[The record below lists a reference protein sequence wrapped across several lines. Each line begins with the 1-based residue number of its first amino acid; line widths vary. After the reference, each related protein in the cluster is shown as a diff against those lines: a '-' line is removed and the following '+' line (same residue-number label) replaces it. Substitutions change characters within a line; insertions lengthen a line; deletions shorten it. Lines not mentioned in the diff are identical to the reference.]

1 MTFHNIFNT
10 FHPKIQEAIKTLGFT
25 KPTEPQERSF
35 PHIMDGKHTLLIAP
49 TGSGKTES
57 AVLPVFDSI
66 LKKKPEARKGISA
79 LYITPLRALNRDML
93 SRIEILG
100 QLLDI
105 KVQVRHGDT
114 PQSERQRQSKNP
126 PDVLITTPETLQAM
140 FTGSRLRQNL
150 ETVTHVVIDEIHELA
165 GSKRGTQLAVGLE
178 RLVEISGE
186 FQRIGLSATVGNPW
200 EIAKFLAGNG
210 RDFTVIEV
218 ALLKL
223 LEFDVV
229 NPQVS
234 EKGKIREK
242 EVLEI
247 AKTVGCEPEFASHLL
262 CIRKI
267 VEDSQS
273 TLIFVNT
280 RQSAEALA
288 AGFRKLGTSI
298 GVHHG
303 SLSFEARVEA
313 EEAFKS
319 GALKGLICTSS
330 MELGIDIGN
339 VDRVVQYG
347 SPRQVSRLLQR
358 VGRAGHKLHSISW
371 GTIISMEV
379 DDTAESMAIT
389 KAALEGRV
397 EEVSPHI
404 KSLDVVANQIAG
416 MVMDFGEIEIE
427 KILKILQRTYPF
439 RDLRLEELQRVVD
452 QIGDYK
458 LVWREKGSNIV
469 KRRRK
474 SREYYYENLSMIPDE
489 KKYEI
494 YDIVSGKSVGVLD
507 EAFVVNFAEQ
517 GAVFITK
524 GYMWRVVEMPD
535 REQGKDRIKVE
546 PVEGTGEVPSWTGE
560 EIPVPFEVAQD
571 VGKLRAEIAAFIQ
584 AELDDES
591 IAEKLQ
597 AKYPVA
603 RNAVLELVR
612 LVREHVEG
620 GFPLPDA
627 DTIVI
632 EDEGDAVTLNACFGH
647 NTNGTLARVLTSLLS
662 ARFGSSV
669 AQEVD
674 PYRIKLT
681 LPRRVGSFQIREML
695 LSLRPEHVEPII
707 EMTLKN
713 TMLMKWKMVHVARK
727 FGALSRDV
735 DYDRISMK
743 KLLEIYQGSSM
754 YDEVIREIF
763 HDLLDV
769 QRTKE
774 VLKRLAAGEISVEV
788 SLPTPIGSAG
798 FAMKKDLV
806 APEKADRSIVLAL
819 KERIMN
825 DRIILFCTNCKKW
838 TSRRQVKNVPEEII
852 CPVCESRMIAALK
865 PWEEEEINLVK
876 KQAKKVKVSP
886 EEKKRI
892 QRVYR
897 NASIV
902 RSQGKKAVIALA
914 SRGVGPDTASKVI
927 EKMRVDEEAFYRDI
941 LVAERNYVKTKKFWE

>member
-114 PQSERQRQSKNP
+114 PQSERQSQSKNP

-267 VEDSQS
+267 VKDSQS

-288 AGFRKLGTSI
+288 ACFRKLGTSI

-379 DDTAESMAIT
+379 DDTAESMVIT

-458 LVWREKGSNIV
+458 LVWRERGSNIV

-769 QRTKE
+769 PRTKE
-774 VLKRLAAGEISVEV
+774 VLKRLAVGEISVEV

-892 QRVYR
+892 QRIYR

>member
-379 DDTAESMAIT
+379 DDTAESMVIT

-571 VGKLRAEIAAFIQ
+571 VGKLRAEIAAFIR

-769 QRTKE
+769 PRTKE

-788 SLPTPIGSAG
+788 SLPTPIGSSG

-806 APEKADRSIVLAL
+806 APENADRSIVLAL

-892 QRVYR
+892 QRIYR

>member
-1 MTFHNIFNT
+1 MTFHNIFQS
-10 FHPKIQEAIKTLGFT
+10 FHPKIQEALKTLGFT
-25 KPTEPQERSF
+25 KPTEPQERAF

-57 AVLPVFDSI
+57 AVLPVFHSI
-66 LKKKPEARKGISA
+66 LNKKPEARRGISA

-150 ETVTHVVIDEIHELA
+150 ETVTHVIVDEIHELA
-165 GSKRGTQLAVGLE
+165 GSKRGAQLAVGLE

-200 EIAKFLAGNG
+200 EIAKFLAGTG

-234 EKGKIREK
+234 EAGEIQER

-247 AKTVGCEPEFASHLL
+247 ANTVGCEPEFASHLL

-267 VEDSQS
+267 VEESQS

-288 AGFRKLGTSI
+288 AGFRKLGASI

-319 GALKGLICTSS
+319 GALRGLICTSS

-358 VGRAGHKLHSISW
+358 VGRAGHRLHEVSR
-371 GTIISMEV
+371 GTVISMEV

-416 MVMDFGEIEIE
+416 MVMDFGEVGID
-427 KILKILQRTYPF
+427 KILRILRRTYPF
-439 RDLRLEELQRVVD
+439 KDLRIEELQRVVD

-458 LVWREKGSNIV
+458 LVWHEKGSKVV
-469 KRRRK
+469 KKRRK
-474 SREYYYENLSMIPDE
+474 SWEYYYENLSMIPDE

-494 YDIVSGKSVGVLD
+494 YDIVSGRSVGVLD
-507 EAFVVNFAEQ
+507 EAFVVNFAEP

-524 GYMWRVVEMPD
+524 GYY
-535 REQGKDRIKVE
+535 
-546 PVEGTGEVPSWTGE
+546 
-560 EIPVPFEVAQD
+560 VA
-571 VGKLRAEIAAFIQ
+571 GR
-584 AELDDES
+584 
-591 IAEKLQ
+591 
-597 AKYPVA
+597 
-603 RNAVLELVR
+603 
-612 LVREHVEG
+612 
-620 GFPLPDA
+620 
-627 DTIVI
+627 
-632 EDEGDAVTLNACFGH
+632 
-647 NTNGTLARVLTSLLS
+647 
-662 ARFGSSV
+662 
-669 AQEVD
+669 
-674 PYRIKLT
+674 
-681 LPRRVGSFQIREML
+681 
-695 LSLRPEHVEPII
+695 
-707 EMTLKN
+707 
-713 TMLMKWKMVHVARK
+713 
-727 FGALSRDV
+727 
-735 DYDRISMK
+735 
-743 KLLEIYQGSSM
+743 
-754 YDEVIREIF
+754 
-763 HDLLDV
+763 
-769 QRTKE
+769 
-774 VLKRLAAGEISVEV
+774 
-788 SLPTPIGSAG
+788 
-798 FAMKKDLV
+798 
-806 APEKADRSIVLAL
+806 
-819 KERIMN
+819 
-825 DRIILFCTNCKKW
+825 
-838 TSRRQVKNVPEEII
+838 
-852 CPVCESRMIAALK
+852 
-865 PWEEEEINLVK
+865 
-876 KQAKKVKVSP
+876 
-886 EEKKRI
+886 
-892 QRVYR
+892 
-897 NASIV
+897 
-902 RSQGKKAVIALA
+902 
-914 SRGVGPDTASKVI
+914 
-927 EKMRVDEEAFYRDI
+927 
-941 LVAERNYVKTKKFWE
+941 

>member
-114 PQSERQRQSKNP
+114 PQSERQRQSRNP

-165 GSKRGTQLAVGLE
+165 GSKRGAQLAVGLE

-234 EKGKIREK
+234 EGGKTREK

-247 AKTVGCEPEFASHLL
+247 EKKVGCEPEFASHLL

-358 VGRAGHKLHSISW
+358 VGRAGHKLHSISR

-379 DDTAESMAIT
+379 DDTAESMQLRKLHW
-389 KAALEGRV
+389 KAG
-397 EEVSPHI
+397 
-404 KSLDVVANQIAG
+404 
-416 MVMDFGEIEIE
+416 
-427 KILKILQRTYPF
+427 
-439 RDLRLEELQRVVD
+439 
-452 QIGDYK
+452 
-458 LVWREKGSNIV
+458 
-469 KRRRK
+469 
-474 SREYYYENLSMIPDE
+474 
-489 KKYEI
+489 
-494 YDIVSGKSVGVLD
+494 
-507 EAFVVNFAEQ
+507 
-517 GAVFITK
+517 
-524 GYMWRVVEMPD
+524 
-535 REQGKDRIKVE
+535 
-546 PVEGTGEVPSWTGE
+546 
-560 EIPVPFEVAQD
+560 
-571 VGKLRAEIAAFIQ
+571 
-584 AELDDES
+584 
-591 IAEKLQ
+591 
-597 AKYPVA
+597 
-603 RNAVLELVR
+603 
-612 LVREHVEG
+612 
-620 GFPLPDA
+620 
-627 DTIVI
+627 
-632 EDEGDAVTLNACFGH
+632 
-647 NTNGTLARVLTSLLS
+647 
-662 ARFGSSV
+662 
-669 AQEVD
+669 
-674 PYRIKLT
+674 
-681 LPRRVGSFQIREML
+681 
-695 LSLRPEHVEPII
+695 
-707 EMTLKN
+707 
-713 TMLMKWKMVHVARK
+713 
-727 FGALSRDV
+727 
-735 DYDRISMK
+735 
-743 KLLEIYQGSSM
+743 
-754 YDEVIREIF
+754 
-763 HDLLDV
+763 
-769 QRTKE
+769 
-774 VLKRLAAGEISVEV
+774 
-788 SLPTPIGSAG
+788 
-798 FAMKKDLV
+798 
-806 APEKADRSIVLAL
+806 
-819 KERIMN
+819 
-825 DRIILFCTNCKKW
+825 
-838 TSRRQVKNVPEEII
+838 
-852 CPVCESRMIAALK
+852 
-865 PWEEEEINLVK
+865 
-876 KQAKKVKVSP
+876 
-886 EEKKRI
+886 
-892 QRVYR
+892 
-897 NASIV
+897 
-902 RSQGKKAVIALA
+902 
-914 SRGVGPDTASKVI
+914 
-927 EKMRVDEEAFYRDI
+927 
-941 LVAERNYVKTKKFWE
+941 

>member
-1 MTFHNIFNT
+1 MTFYNLFNS
-10 FHPKIQEAIKTLGFT
+10 FHPKIQEALKTLGFT
-25 KPTEPQERSF
+25 KPTEPQERAF

-57 AVLPVFDSI
+57 AVLPVFHSI
-66 LKKKPEARKGISA
+66 LKKNPEARKGISA

-93 SRIEILG
+93 SRIEVMG
-100 QLLDI
+100 KLLDI

-114 PQSERQRQSKNP
+114 PQSERQRQSRNP
-126 PDVLITTPETLQAM
+126 PDLLITTPETLQAM

-150 ETVTHVVIDEIHELA
+150 ETVTHVVVDEIHELA
-165 GSKRGTQLAVGLE
+165 GSKRGAQLAVGLE

-200 EIAKFLAGNG
+200 EVAKFLAGAK

-223 LEFDVV
+223 LEFDVI

-234 EKGKIREK
+234 GESEDRE
-242 EVLEI
+242 VMEI
-247 AKTVGCEPEFASHLL
+247 ARTVGCEPEFASHLL
-262 CIRKI
+262 QIRKI
-267 VEDSQS
+267 VEESQS

-313 EEAFKS
+313 EEEFKS
-319 GALKGLICTSS
+319 GALRGLICTSS

-358 VGRAGHKLHSISW
+358 VGRAGHRLHEVSR
-371 GTIISMEV
+371 GTILSMEA

-397 EEVSPHI
+397 EDISPHI
-404 KSLDVVANQIAG
+404 NSLDVVANQIAG
-416 MVMDFGEIEIE
+416 MVMDFGEVGIE
-427 KILKILQRTYPF
+427 KILRILRRAYPF
-439 RDLRLEELQRVVD
+439 KDLRIEELQRVVD
-452 QIGDYK
+452 QIGDYR
-458 LVWREKGSNIV
+458 LVWHEKGSQIV
-469 KRRRK
+469 KKRRK
-474 SREYYYENLSMIPDE
+474 SWEYYYDNLSMIPDE

-494 YDIVSGKSVGVLD
+494 YDIVSGRSIGVLD
-507 EAFVVNFAEQ
+507 EAFVVNFAEP

-524 GYMWRVVEMPD
+524 GDMWRVIEMPD
-535 REQGKDRIKVE
+535 REREPDRDRIKVE
-546 PVEGTGEVPSWTGE
+546 PVEGMGEVPSWTGE

-571 VGKLRAEIAAFIQ
+571 VGKLRAEIAALIH
-584 AELDDES
+584 EGLEDEQ
-591 IAEKLQ
+591 IAEKLRL
-597 AKYPVA
+597 KYPVA
-603 RNAVLELVR
+603 KAAVLEVIR
-612 LVREHVEG
+612 LLRDQVEG
-620 GFPLPDA
+620 NFPLPDA

-674 PYRIKLT
+674 PYRIRLT
-681 LPRRVGSFQIREML
+681 LPRRVGPPQIRDML
-695 LSLRPEHVEPII
+695 LSIRPEHVEPII

-713 TMLMKWKMVHVARK
+713 TTLMKWKMVHVARK

-743 KLLEIYQGSSM
+743 KLLEIYEGSSM
-754 YDEVIREIF
+754 YDEVVREIF
-763 HDLLDV
+763 HDMLDV
-769 QRTKE
+769 PRAKE
-774 VLKRLAAGEISVEV
+774 VLMKIAAGEISVEL
-788 SLPTPIGSAG
+788 SGPTPIGSAG

-825 DRIILFCTNCKKW
+825 DNIILFCTTCKKW
-838 TSRRQVKNVPEEII
+838 TSHRQVKSVPEEIV
-852 CPVCESRMIAALK
+852 CPVCESRMVAALK
-865 PWEEEEINLVK
+865 PWEEEEIKLVK
-876 KQAKKVKVSP
+876 KQEKGVPISA

-902 RSQGKKAVIALA
+902 NSQGKKAVIALA
-914 SRGVGPDTASKVI
+914 SRGVGPETASRVI

-941 LVAERNYVKTKKFWE
+941 LIAERNYVKTKKFWE